1 MEIDELVEKL
11 KEIGFSEEEA
21 VSLVEET
28 LKVLS
33 VEKVVDRE
41 EVGFIS
47 NLFKKYGIRT
57 PF

>member
-33 VEKVVDRE
+33 VEKMAERE
-41 EVGFIS
+41 EVEFIS
-47 NLFKKYGIRT
+47 NLFKKYGIKT